1 MKNKLSSLKISSVI
15 LTLLISIPMITIF
28 VYLFIHDSENW
39 EHIKNT
45 VLSEYIYN
53 TLFVMIGV
61 GILTTIIGFTTAY
74 LTSFYTFSYSKFFDY
89 GLILPFAFP
98 TYIIAFMYNGMFG
111 ISGNVTTYILNL
123 LDKNLSEVVFFDIQS
138 IEGAVLVMSLVLYPY
153 VYLVCRTYFNFE
165 SASIIEAA
173 KTFNLSSWKVLKKVI
188 LPISRPA
195 IIAGATLAVM
205 EATAD
210 YGVMQ
215 YFGVNTFVTGIFKTW
230 EGMGSIEDASK
241 LASMLMTFL
250 FILIILE
257 KFQRRNKVYK
267 SSGKDF
273 RPIEKIKLE
282 GSKNFLAS
290 FACFIPFFFGF
301 LLPFVQLTI
310 WFFIS
315 YEKIIDEEFIDLLL
329 KTLKLGIISAT
340 LLTAIALLI
349 VYNSRVNKDKSSS
362 SLPQILK
369 LGYSIPGAVVAVGI
383 LSFFGIL
390 HKYVLE
396 LLSID
401 FLISG
406 TVVAVIFGYVVRFI
420 AISINNFEA
429 GFNRIPQSYDDAAK
443 ISGIGQVKTFT
454 KVFIPLIKNSAA
466 ASFIVIFIEVVK
478 ELPLTMVLRP
488 FDYNTLAIRALEL
501 NEQSQ
506 TIESSVPSMFIVLI
520 GIISVLLL
528 TKNMKKAQNAKY

>member
-1 MKNKLSSLKISSVI
+1 MKNKLSLLKISSVLI
-15 LTLLISIPMITIF
+15 TLLISIPMITIF
-28 VYLFIHDSENW
+28 VYLFVQDTENW

-45 VLSEYIYN
+45 VLFEYIYN

-61 GILTTIIGFTTAY
+61 GLLTTIIGFTTAY
-74 LTSFYTFSYSKFFDY
+74 LTSFYTFSFSKYFDY

-111 ISGNVTTYILNL
+111 ITGNITTFILNL
-123 LDKNLSEVVFFDIQS
+123 FDTNLNEVVFFDIQS
-138 IEGAVLVMSLVLYPY
+138 IQGAVLVMSLVLYPY

-173 KTFNLSSWKVLKKVI
+173 KTFNLSSWQILKKVI

-195 IIAGATLAVM
+195 IIAGATLAMM

-210 YGVMQ
+210 FGVMQ
-215 YFGVNTFVTGIFKTW
+215 YFGVNTFVTGIFKAW

-250 FILIILE
+250 FILVILE
-257 KFQRRNKVYK
+257 KYQRRNKVYK

-273 RPIEKIKLE
+273 RPIVKTKLE
-282 GSKNFLAS
+282 GSKNIMATII
-290 FACFIPFFFGF
+290 CFIPFFFGF
-301 LLPFVQLTI
+301 ILPFIQLTV
-310 WFFIS
+310 WFFQS

-329 KTLKLGIISAT
+329 KTLQLGIMAAT
-340 LLTAIALLI
+340 LVTVLALLI
-349 VYNSRVNKDKSSS
+349 VYNSRINKDKTSS
-362 SLPQILK
+362 SLTQIVK
-369 LGYSIPGAVVAVGI
+369 LGYSIPGAVVAIGI

-390 HKYVLE
+390 HEYVLDF
-396 LLSID
+396 LSIE
-401 FLISG
+401 LIISG
-406 TVVAVIFGYVVRFI
+406 SVVAVLFGYVVRFI
-420 AISINNFEA
+420 AISINNFES
-429 GFNRIPQSYDDAAK
+429 GFNRIPQSYDDAAQ
-443 ISGIGQVKTFT
+443 ISGIGPIKTFT
-454 KVFIPLIKNSAA
+454 KVFIPLIKSSAA
-466 ASFIVIFIEVVK
+466 ASFIIIFIEVVK

-506 TIESSVPSMFIVLI
+506 TVESSVPSMFIVLI

-528 TKNMKKAQNAKY
+528 TKNMKKAHDAKY

>member
-1 MKNKLSSLKISSVI
+1 MKNKFSITKISSV
-15 LTLLISIPMITIF
+15 LMTLLISIPMITLF
-28 VYLFIHDSENW
+28 VYLFVADTENW
-39 EHIKNT
+39 QHIKDT
-45 VLSEYIYN
+45 VLFEYIYN
-53 TLFVMIGV
+53 TLYVMIGV
-61 GILTTIIGFTTAY
+61 GLLTTVIGFTSAY
-74 LTSFYTFSYSKFFDY
+74 LTSFYTFTFSKFFDY
-89 GLILPFAFP
+89 GLILPFAIP

-111 ISGNVTTYILNL
+111 ITGNITTYILKL
-123 LDKNLSEVVFFDIQS
+123 FDKNLSEVVFFDIQS
-138 IEGAVLVMSLVLYPY
+138 IEGAIIVMSLVLYPY

-173 KTFNLSSWKVLKKVI
+173 KTFNLSSWQVLKKVI

-210 YGVMQ
+210 FGVMQ

-267 SSGKDF
+267 SSGKDY
-273 RPIEKIKLE
+273 RPIVKTQLK
-282 GSKNFLAS
+282 GRYNFLAS
-290 FACFIPFFFGF
+290 FTCFIPFFFGF
-301 LLPFVQLTI
+301 LLPFIQLSF
-310 WFFIS
+310 WFFQS
-315 YEKIIDEEFIDLLL
+315 YEKVIDEDFIDLVL
-329 KTLKLGIISAT
+329 KTLQLGIVSALVIT
-340 LLTAIALLI
+340 LLALLI
-349 VYNSRVNKDKSSS
+349 VYNSRINKDKTSS
-362 SLPQILK
+362 SLTQITK

-390 HKYVLE
+390 HKYVLDVF
-396 LLSID
+396 SID

-406 TVVAVIFGYVVRFI
+406 TVIAVIFGYIVRFI

-443 ISGIGQVKTFT
+443 ISGIGHIKTFT

-466 ASFIVIFIEVVK
+466 ASFIIIFIEVVK

-506 TIESSVPSMFIVLI
+506 TIESSVPSMIIVLI
-520 GIISVLLL
+520 GVISVLLL
-528 TKNMKKAQNAKY
+528 TKNLKKAQDAKY

>member
-1 MKNKLSSLKISSVI
+1 MNEKLSIVRISSVLI
-15 LTLLISIPMITIF
+15 TLLICIPMITIF
-28 VYLFIHDSENW
+28 VYLFVSDTENW
-39 EHIKNT
+39 QHIKNT
-45 VLSEYIYN
+45 VLFEYIYN
-53 TLFVMIGV
+53 TLYIMIGV
-61 GILTTIIGFTTAY
+61 GILTTLIGFTTAY
-74 LTSFYTFSYSKFFDY
+74 LTSLYTFSFSKFFDY
-89 GLILPFAFP
+89 ALILPFAIP

-111 ISGNVTTYILNL
+111 ITGNITTFILEL
-123 LDKNLSEVVFFDIQS
+123 LGKNLNEVVFFDIQS
-138 IEGAVLVMSLVLYPY
+138 MQGAVIVMSLVLYPY
-153 VYLVCRTYFNFE
+153 VYLVCRTYLNFE

-173 KTFNLSSWKVLKKVI
+173 KTFNLSSWKILRKVI

-210 YGVMQ
+210 FGVMQ

-257 KFQRRNKVYK
+257 KYQRRNKVYK

-273 RPIEKIKLE
+273 RPIVKTKLK
-282 GSKNFLAS
+282 GANNILAS
-290 FACFIPFFFGF
+290 IICFIPFFFGF
-301 LLPFVQLTI
+301 LLPFIQLTI
-310 WFFIS
+310 WFFQS
-315 YEKIIDEEFIDLLL
+315 YEKILDSEFINLLL
-329 KTLKLGIISAT
+329 KTLQLGLVSAT
-340 LLTAIALLI
+340 LITLLALLI
-349 VYNSRVNKDKSSS
+349 VYNARMNKDKVSI
-362 SLPQILK
+362 SLGQIAK
-369 LGYSIPGAVVAVGI
+369 LGYSVPGAVVAVGI
-383 LSFFGIL
+383 LSFFGFMY
-390 HKYVLE
+390 KYVFEFFSL
-396 LLSID
+396 D

-406 TVVAVIFGYVVRFI
+406 TVIAVIFGYVVRFI

-429 GFNRIPQSYDDAAK
+429 GFNRIPQSYDDAAY
-443 ISGIGQVKTFT
+443 ISDIGHIRTFT
-454 KVFIPLIKNSAA
+454 KVFIPLIKNSAI
-466 ASFIVIFIEVVK
+466 ASFIVVFIEVVK

-528 TKNMKKAQNAKY
+528 TNNMKKAQNGKH